1 MYVYSYFER
10 GCRESARYN
19 PERHCGWFSVLFFP
33 RNLKELAGKAMEMCL
48 RAKGKQQK

>member
-1 MYVYSYFER
+1 MYTAIS
-10 GCRESARYN
+10 REAVGKSARDN
-19 PERHCGWFSVLFFP
+19 PERHCGWFWVLFFQ